1 MELKFV
7 IPNMAKSLGNLEFG
21 GPAEVKRGDTRRNGT
36 QTKVLYR
43 RYKLFSDVQ
52 RADDIEVVIDGAACL
67 LYTSCN
73 AGPQVRR
80 RRHRSLPY
88 RAWG

>member
-36 QTKVLYR
+36 QGAVPPLQA
-43 RYKLFSDVQ
+43 VQ
-52 RADDIEVVIDGAACL
+52 RCAAC
-67 LYTSCN
+67 
-73 AGPQVRR
+73 G
-80 RRHRSLPY
+80 
-88 RAWG
+88 